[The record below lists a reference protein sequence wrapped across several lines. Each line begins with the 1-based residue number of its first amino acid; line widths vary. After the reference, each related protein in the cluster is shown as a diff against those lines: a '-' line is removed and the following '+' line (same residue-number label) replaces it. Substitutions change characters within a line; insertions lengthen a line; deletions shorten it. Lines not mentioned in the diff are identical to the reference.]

1 MWKTFS
7 RAKCAAVIFRLLV
20 WLLSTVFVPFTLP
33 RHDRI
38 YDTSSCF
45 GGCQLSYFRPTRNLF
60 TSFNAINTSIA
71 GKFALDLHKF
81 YFHFPGMFWRR
92 LPKEKERATVEKRF
106 ENVLVQKTIPL
117 SCQKLYRF
125 LQRFTKENFWLS
137 HPMKGEKI
145 EFKSNNKLQQSGS
158 LCNKRTEVIQFQCIE
173 NASMN

>member
-7 RAKCAAVIFRLLV
+7 QAKCAAVIFRLLV

-92 LPKEKERATVEKRF
+92 LPKEKERATVDKRF
-106 ENVLVQKTIPL
+106 ENVLVQKTIPFHA
-117 SCQKLYRF
+117 KNF
-125 LQRFTKENFWLS
+125 LVFYNDSAKRTFGFLTLWKE
-137 HPMKGEKI
+137 K
-145 EFKSNNKLQQSGS
+145 KSNSS
-158 LCNKRTEVIQFQCIE
+158 RTTVTKWKFV
-173 NASMN
+173 